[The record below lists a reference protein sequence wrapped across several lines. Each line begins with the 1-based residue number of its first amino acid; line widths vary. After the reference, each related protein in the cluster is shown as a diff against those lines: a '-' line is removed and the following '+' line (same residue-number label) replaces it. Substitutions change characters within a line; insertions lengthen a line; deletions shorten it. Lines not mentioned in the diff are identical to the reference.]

1 MVRTSGF
8 RAALITAA
16 AVASALTVNIPARAG
31 FSLEEL
37 AGFEVTH
44 LRGVVNLVSPA
55 QKVIEVVDPEGHKE
69 IITVGIDLAPLGLQP
84 GDGVDVSVL
93 DGLVVDLQRSATKEL
108 SFNREDIIMPLN
120 MGPLKKGMRLALA
133 SGTARIIKLSE
144 VDRSIS
150 LMGPLGVIH
159 NLDVLADSGDDLFP
173 LLNAGDLVDFRL
185 IQPVAVQIKKAS
197 IAKAQANAQANAA
210 TKSQPLLSDAV
221 TKQGSLKAE
230 LLQSFEITKVFGTVQ
245 RIRPAEKV
253 LELRT
258 PYGHDMLITSG
269 VDLSTAGIKVGEQ
282 VTVDLLDGLVV
293 DLRKSS
299 RKALTFAREDVILS
313 EQFGPVRQGAKV
325 AMTSGTAEVV
335 KVSENDHELS
345 LRGPF
350 GGVHNLDVHGDINGE
365 PVKNL
370 NVGDYVDFRAIRP
383 IAIAIRKG
391 S

>member
-150 LMGPLGVIH
+150 LMGPLGGIH

-197 IAKAQANAQANAA
+197 IAKAQANAA

-383 IAIAIRKG
+383 IAIEIRKG

>member
-1 MVRTSGF
+1 MFRTSGF

-16 AVASALTVNIPARAG
+16 AAASALTVNIPARAG

-44 LRGVVNLVSPA
+44 LRGVVNVVSPA

-93 DGLVVDLQRSATKEL
+93 DGLVVDLQRSVTKEL

-133 SGTARIIKLSE
+133 SGTARVIKLSE

-150 LMGPLGVIH
+150 LMGPLGGIH

-197 IAKAQANAQANAA
+197 IAMAQGNAA

-221 TKQGSLKAE
+221 TQQGSLKAE
-230 LLQSFEITKVFGTVQ
+230 LLQSFEITKVFGSVQ
-245 RIRPAEKV
+245 RISPAEKV

-350 GGVHNLDVHGDINGE
+350 GGVHNLDVHGDINGD

>member
-133 SGTARIIKLSE
+133 SGTARVIKLSE

-150 LMGPLGVIH
+150 LMGPLGGIH

>member
-44 LRGVVNLVSPA
+44 LRGVVNVVSPA

-150 LMGPLGVIH
+150 LMGPLGGIH

-185 IQPVAVQIKKAS
+185 IQPVAVQIKKAT
-197 IAKAQANAQANAA
+197 IAKAHLNAQANAA

-221 TKQGSLKAE
+221 TQQGSLKAE

-245 RIRPAEKV
+245 RIRPDEKV

-350 GGVHNLDVHGDINGE
+350 GGVHNLDIHGDINGE

-370 NVGDYVDFRAIRP
+370 KVGDYVDFRAIRP

>member
-1 MVRTSGF
+1 MFRTSGF

-16 AVASALTVNIPARAG
+16 AAASALTVNIPARAG

-44 LRGVVNLVSPA
+44 LRGVVNVVSPA

-93 DGLVVDLQRSATKEL
+93 DGLVVDLQRSVTKEL

-133 SGTARIIKLSE
+133 SGTARVIKLSE

-150 LMGPLGVIH
+150 LMGPLGGIH

-197 IAKAQANAQANAA
+197 IAKAQGNAA

-221 TKQGSLKAE
+221 TQQGSLKAE
-230 LLQSFEITKVFGTVQ
+230 LLQSFEITKVFGSVQ
-245 RIRPAEKV
+245 RISPAEKV

-370 NVGDYVDFRAIRP
+370 KVGDYVDFRAIRP

>member
-16 AVASALTVNIPARAG
+16 AAASALTVNIPARAG

-44 LRGVVNLVSPA
+44 LRGVVNVVSPA

-93 DGLVVDLQRSATKEL
+93 DGLVVDLQRSVTKEL

-133 SGTARIIKLSE
+133 SGTARVIKLSE

-150 LMGPLGVIH
+150 LMGPLGGIH

-197 IAKAQANAQANAA
+197 IAKAQGNAA

-221 TKQGSLKAE
+221 TQQGSLKAE

-245 RIRPAEKV
+245 RISPAEKV

-350 GGVHNLDVHGDINGE
+350 GGVHNLDVHGDINGD

>member
-150 LMGPLGVIH
+150 LMGPLGGIH

-197 IAKAQANAQANAA
+197 IAKAQANAA

-221 TKQGSLKAE
+221 TQQGSLKAE

>member
-150 LMGPLGVIH
+150 LMGPLGGIH

-197 IAKAQANAQANAA
+197 IAKAQANAA
-210 TKSQPLLSDAV
+210 TKSQPLLSDAL

-299 RKALTFAREDVILS
+299 QKALTFAREDVILS

>member
-150 LMGPLGVIH
+150 LMGPLGGIH

-197 IAKAQANAQANAA
+197 IAKAQANAA

-258 PYGHDMLITSG
+258 PYGHEMLITSG

>member
-133 SGTARIIKLSE
+133 SGTARVIKLSE

-150 LMGPLGVIH
+150 LMGPLGGIH

-197 IAKAQANAQANAA
+197 IAKVQANAA

>member
-1 MVRTSGF
+1 MLRISGF
-8 RAALITAA
+8 RAALMTA
-16 AVASALTVNIPARAG
+16 AVAVSTLTVNSPARAG

-44 LRGVVNLVSPA
+44 LRGVVNVVSPA

-69 IITVGIDLAPLGLQP
+69 IITVGIDLAPLGLRP

-93 DGLVVDLQRSATKEL
+93 DGLVVELQRSTTKEL
-108 SFNREDIIMPLN
+108 SFNREDIIMPLD

-150 LMGPLGVIH
+150 LMGPLGGIH
-159 NLDVLADSGDDLFP
+159 NLDVLADSRDDLFP
-173 LLNAGDLVDFRL
+173 LLNAGDLVNFRL

-197 IAKAQANAQANAA
+197 IAKTQSNTTAK
-210 TKSQPLLSDAV
+210 TQPLLSDAL
-221 TKQGSLKAE
+221 TEQGSLKAE
-230 LLQSFEITKVFGTVQ
+230 LLQFFEITKVVGTIQ
-245 RIRPAEKV
+245 RIRPVDKV

-258 PYGHDMLITSG
+258 SYGHDMLITSG
-269 VDLSTAGIKVGEQ
+269 VDLSTAGIKVGDK
-282 VTVDLLDGLVV
+282 VTVELLDGLVV

-299 RKALTFAREDVILS
+299 RKALTFDREDVILS

-325 AMTSGTAEVV
+325 AMTTGTAEVV
-335 KVSENDHELS
+335 KVSEKDNELS

-350 GGVHNLDVHGDINGE
+350 GGVHNLDVQSVINGD
-365 PVKNL
+365 PVKTL
-370 NVGDYVDFRAIRP
+370 KVGDLVDFRAIRP
-383 IAIAIRKG
+383 IAIGI
-391 S
+391 SQSN

>member
-1 MVRTSGF
+1 MFRTSGF

-16 AVASALTVNIPARAG
+16 AAASALTVNIPARAG

-44 LRGVVNLVSPA
+44 LRGVVNVVSPA

-93 DGLVVDLQRSATKEL
+93 DGLVVDLQRSVTKEL

-133 SGTARIIKLSE
+133 SGTARVIKLSE

-150 LMGPLGVIH
+150 LMGPLGGIH

-197 IAKAQANAQANAA
+197 IAKAQGNAA

-221 TKQGSLKAE
+221 TQQGSLKAE

-245 RIRPAEKV
+245 RISPAEKV

>member
-1 MVRTSGF
+1 MIRTSGF

-133 SGTARIIKLSE
+133 SGTARVIKLSE

-150 LMGPLGVIH
+150 LMGPLGGIH

>member
-1 MVRTSGF
+1 MLRISGF
-8 RAALITAA
+8 RAALMTA
-16 AVASALTVNIPARAG
+16 AVAVSTLTVNSPARAG

-44 LRGVVNLVSPA
+44 LRGVVNVVSPA

-69 IITVGIDLAPLGLQP
+69 IITVGIDLAPLGLRP

-93 DGLVVDLQRSATKEL
+93 DGLVVELQRSTTKEL
-108 SFNREDIIMPLN
+108 SFNREDIIMPLD

-150 LMGPLGVIH
+150 LMGPLGGIH

-173 LLNAGDLVDFRL
+173 LLNAGDLVNFRL

-197 IAKAQANAQANAA
+197 IAKTQSNTTAK
-210 TKSQPLLSDAV
+210 TQPLLSDAL
-221 TKQGSLKAE
+221 TEQGSLKAE
-230 LLQSFEITKVFGTVQ
+230 LLQFFEITKVVGTIQ
-245 RIRPAEKV
+245 RIRPVDKV

-269 VDLSTAGIKVGEQ
+269 VDLSTVGIKVGDK
-282 VTVDLLDGLVV
+282 VTVELLDGLVV

-299 RKALTFAREDVILS
+299 RKALTFDREDVILS

-325 AMTSGTAEVV
+325 AMTTGTAEVV
-335 KVSENDHELS
+335 KVSEKDNELS

-350 GGVHNLDVHGDINGE
+350 GGVHNLDVQSVINGD
-365 PVKNL
+365 PVKTL
-370 NVGDYVDFRAIRP
+370 KVGDLVDFRAIRP
-383 IAIAIRKG
+383 IAIGI
-391 S
+391 SQSN

>member
-1 MVRTSGF
+1 MLRISGF
-8 RAALITAA
+8 RAALMTA
-16 AVASALTVNIPARAG
+16 AVAVSTLTVNSPARAG

-44 LRGVVNLVSPA
+44 LRGVVNVVSPA

-69 IITVGIDLAPLGLQP
+69 IITVGIDLAPLGLRP

-93 DGLVVDLQRSATKEL
+93 DGLVVELQRSTTKEL
-108 SFNREDIIMPLN
+108 SFNREDIIMPLD

-150 LMGPLGVIH
+150 LMGPLGGIH

-173 LLNAGDLVDFRL
+173 LLNAGDLVNFRL

-197 IAKAQANAQANAA
+197 IAKTQSNTTAK
-210 TKSQPLLSDAV
+210 TQPLLSDAL
-221 TKQGSLKAE
+221 TEQGSLKAE
-230 LLQSFEITKVFGTVQ
+230 LLQFFEITKVVGTIQ
-245 RIRPAEKV
+245 RIRPVDKV

-258 PYGHDMLITSG
+258 PYGHDMLSTSG
-269 VDLSTAGIKVGEQ
+269 VDLSTAGIKVGDK
-282 VTVDLLDGLVV
+282 VTVELLDGLVV

-299 RKALTFAREDVILS
+299 RKALTFDREDVILS

-325 AMTSGTAEVV
+325 AMTTGTAEVV
-335 KVSENDHELS
+335 KVSEKDNELS

-350 GGVHNLDVHGDINGE
+350 GGVHNLDVQSVINGD
-365 PVKNL
+365 PVKTL
-370 NVGDYVDFRAIRP
+370 KVGDLVDFRAIRP
-383 IAIAIRKG
+383 IAIGI
-391 S
+391 SQSN

>member
-93 DGLVVDLQRSATKEL
+93 DGLGVDLQRSATKEL

-150 LMGPLGVIH
+150 LMGPLGGIH

-197 IAKAQANAQANAA
+197 IAKAQSNAQANAA

-325 AMTSGTAEVV
+325 GMTSGTAEVV

>member
-133 SGTARIIKLSE
+133 SGTARVIKLSE

-150 LMGPLGVIH
+150 LMGPLGGIH

-197 IAKAQANAQANAA
+197 IAKAQANAA

-221 TKQGSLKAE
+221 TQQGSLKAE

>member
-1 MVRTSGF
+1 MIRTSGF

-150 LMGPLGVIH
+150 LMGPLGGIH

-197 IAKAQANAQANAA
+197 IAKAQANAA

-221 TKQGSLKAE
+221 TQQGSLKAE

>member
-1 MVRTSGF
+1 MIRTSGF

-150 LMGPLGVIH
+150 LMGPLGGIH

-197 IAKAQANAQANAA
+197 IAKAQANAA

>member
-37 AGFEVTH
+37 AGFEVTN

-150 LMGPLGVIH
+150 LMGPLGGIH

-197 IAKAQANAQANAA
+197 IAKAQANAA

-221 TKQGSLKAE
+221 TQQGSLKAE

>member
-150 LMGPLGVIH
+150 LMGPLGGIH

-221 TKQGSLKAE
+221 TQQGSLKAE

-335 KVSENDHELS
+335 KFSENDHELS

>member
-150 LMGPLGVIH
+150 LMGPLGGIH

-173 LLNAGDLVDFRL
+173 LLNAGALVDFRL